1 MIFIKFN
8 FNEYI
13 LLSKME
19 QTRKKQL
26 FYTYKT
32 RKTRNKHC

>member
-1 MIFIKFN
+1 
-8 FNEYI
+8 
-13 LLSKME
+13 ME